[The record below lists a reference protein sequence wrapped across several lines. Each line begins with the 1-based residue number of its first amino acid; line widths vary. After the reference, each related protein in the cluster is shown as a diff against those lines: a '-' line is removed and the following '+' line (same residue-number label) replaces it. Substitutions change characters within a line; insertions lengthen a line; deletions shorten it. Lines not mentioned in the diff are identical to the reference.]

1 MKQLYKRIFILF
13 IILGMINLANSVTNG
28 QKISIDASPLIV
40 YQVAD
45 PITVYQTEQF
55 NLSISVTNIYF
66 EDFYNVSLKIIV
78 PSQIEFLNSS
88 KTGTEFN
95 NETDEILYHIGN
107 LSVSYNFQLT
117 IIYNVTSD
125 NIETLVLP
133 EVEVTFYFENGI
145 SGSIKS
151 SSNIEISFRG
161 KKITTTTTSLRPI
174 PTGTIDPPPF
184 IELLIFIIPLAAFTF
199 VVFAL
204 RKLKL

>member
-1 MKQLYKRIFILF
+1 
-13 IILGMINLANSVTNG
+13 MINLANSVTNG